1 VPPASNPH
9 PFFLARNRLFGLY
22 FRPDGDSPRQAILHV
37 PAFAEEMN
45 KSRRMT
51 ALQARALAAR
61 GFGVLLLDL
70 YGTGDSAGDFA
81 EARWPVWLDD
91 VAAGVEWLREQGAE
105 CVSLWALRA
114 GALLALD
121 RLRSARLACERLLLW
136 QPVLSGEL
144 FLNQFLRL
152 RVASGMLSRTGQETV
167 KELQQRLLDG
177 ECLEVA
183 GYTLHPEWARALMA
197 LNFQKNALSPDI
209 GPLGLME
216 IAGPD
221 QIEHSPLYRKFVE
234 TCRAGQIPIDARI
247 VAGEPFWS
255 TQEIAE
261 APALIAA
268 TLNYFDT
275 DSHAR

>member
-1 VPPASNPH
+1 VPSISLY
-9 PFFLARNRLFGLY
+9 PFFLAQGRLFGLY
-22 FRPDGDSPRQAILHV
+22 FQPDSSSPRQAILHV

-45 KSRRMT
+45 KSRRML
-51 ALQARALAAR
+51 ALQARALAER

-70 YGTGDSAGDFA
+70 YGTGDSAGDFG
-81 EARWPVWLDD
+81 EARWPIWLDD
-91 VAAGVEWLREQGAE
+91 VAMGVEWLHEKGVE
-105 CVSLWALRA
+105 CINLWALRA

-121 RLRSARLACERLLLW
+121 GLCSRRVACQRLLLW

-152 RVASGMLSRTGQETV
+152 RVASGMLSRTGQESV
-167 KELQQRLLDG
+167 KELQRRLLDG

-183 GYTLHPEWARALMA
+183 GYTLHPEWARELMA
-197 LNFQKNALSPDI
+197 LDYQKSPLSSDI

-216 IAGPD
+216 IAGPG

-234 TCRAGQIPIDARI
+234 TCRAGRMPVDSRI
-247 VAGEPFWS
+247 VTGEPFWS

-268 TLNYFDT
+268 TLDYFDT
-275 DSHAR
+275 DPHAR

>member
-1 VPPASNPH
+1 MPSVSPH
-9 PFFLARNRLFGLY
+9 PLFLAESRLFGLY
-22 FRPDGDSPRQAILHV
+22 FQPASGPPRQAILHV

-45 KSRRMT
+45 KSRRML
-51 ALQARALAAR
+51 ALQARSLAKR

-70 YGTGDSAGDFA
+70 YGTGDSAGDFGD
-81 EARWPVWLDD
+81 ARWPIWLDD
-91 VAAGVEWLREQGAE
+91 VAMGVKWLHEQGVE

-121 RLRSARLACERLLLW
+121 ALQARRLVCGHLLLW

-152 RVASGMLSRTGQETV
+152 RVASGMLSRAGQETV
-167 KELQQRLLDG
+167 KELLRRLLDG

-183 GYTLHPEWARALMA
+183 GYMLHPEWAQDLIALDYR
-197 LNFQKNALSPDI
+197 KSALSPGI

-216 IAGPD
+216 IAGSG
-221 QIEHSPLYRKFVE
+221 QVEHSPLYRKFVE
-234 TCRAGQIPIDARI
+234 TCRAGQIPIDSRI
-247 VAGEPFWS
+247 VTGEPFWS

-261 APALIAA
+261 APALITA
-268 TLNYFDT
+268 TLDYFDA